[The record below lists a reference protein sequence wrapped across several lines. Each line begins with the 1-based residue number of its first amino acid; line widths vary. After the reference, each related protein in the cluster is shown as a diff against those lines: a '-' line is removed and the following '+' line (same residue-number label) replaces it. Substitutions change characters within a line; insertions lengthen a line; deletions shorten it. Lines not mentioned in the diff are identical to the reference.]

1 MQVTVKLYATLARHL
16 PPGAQNNQATLELPD
31 DEATPAGVIERLNLS
46 GQNCHLVLVNG
57 AYVAPSERS
66 VKGLRT
72 GDVVAMWPP
81 VAGG

>member
-1 MQVTVKLYATLARHL
+1 MNVTVKLYATLARHL
-16 PPGAQNNQATLELPD
+16 PPGAVHNQATLDMPD
-31 DEATPAGVIERLNLS
+31 DATPAGVIERLNLT

-57 AYVAPSERS
+57 VYVAPGERAR
-66 VKGLRT
+66 KTLAP

>member
-1 MQVTVKLYATLARHL
+1 MQVTVKLYATLAQHL
-16 PPGAQNNQATLELPD
+16 PPGAQNNQAILDLPD
-31 DEATPAGVIERLNLS
+31 DATAGSVIDRLNLT
-46 GQNCHLVLVNG
+46 GKNCHLVLVNG

-66 VKGLRT
+66 VKGLRA